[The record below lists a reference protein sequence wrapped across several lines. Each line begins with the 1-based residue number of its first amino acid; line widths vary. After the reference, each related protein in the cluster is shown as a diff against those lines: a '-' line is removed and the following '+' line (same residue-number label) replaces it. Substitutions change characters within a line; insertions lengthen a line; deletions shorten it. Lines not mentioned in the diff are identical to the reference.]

1 MDFEPHVLVHRR
13 SLMQVSRGEF
23 KRLHILP
30 AVRQVRNS
38 MFPPDEKKD
47 AFDAIAKSVLEIV

>member
-1 MDFEPHVLVHRR
+1 
-13 SLMQVSRGEF
+13 MQVSRGEF